1 MRRIWTLND
10 LFVTPE
16 ARKGGVGRRLMTAA
30 ADFAVE
36 NGAKRLVLATA
47 VDNAPAQSLYETLG
61 WVRDSF
67 LHYKLDI

>member
-1 MRRIWTLND
+1 MQRIWILND

-16 ARKGGVGRRLMTAA
+16 ARKIGVGRCLMNAA
-30 ADFAVE
+30 ADFAAE

-47 VDNAPAQSLYETLG
+47 VDNTPAQSLYEKLG

-67 LHYKLDI
+67 VHYKYEL